1 MNINNIRIIKQNI
14 IPLLFVPII
23 LSGCGKKSDCSMPNR
38 HIHLYKKTI
47 SVNDPNNPN
56 DDIAINRYIYGENL
70 SFFNYKQTP
79 NAININK
86 DDEKYIDLIAKK
98 ELFLGSDNWNYLYDV
113 MQKNSKDHLE
123 YYYDY
128 KEKKTYYEE
137 DDDGKRTKKVKY
149 IRHTGWSTNPYQ
161 EGNTG
166 EIAYVHTMYFGY
178 AIEEKNGK
186 RKVIKSGLCEDMR
199 EIIKKYPYFSENP
212 TEIRTVTLYFPEYRI
227 PDVTLEDFGNP
238 FGHPDLEHKKLDE
251 EYIKKPIIFIK

>member
-23 LSGCGKKSDCSMPNR
+23 LSGCGKKSDCTLPNR

-56 DDIAINRYIYGENL
+56 DDNAINRYIYGENL
-70 SFFNYKQTP
+70 SVFNYKQTP

-86 DDEKYIDLIAKK
+86 DDEKYIDLIA
-98 ELFLGSDNWNYLYDV
+98 ENDLFLGSDNWNYLYDV
-113 MQKNSKDHLE
+113 MKKNSKDHLE

-212 TEIRTVTLYFPEYRI
+212 TEIRTVTLYFPKYRI
-227 PDVTLEDFGNP
+227 PYVTLEDFGNP

>member
-23 LSGCGKKSDCSMPNR
+23 LSGCGKKSDCSLPNR
-38 HIHLYKKTI
+38 HVHLYKKTI

-56 DDIAINRYIYGENL
+56 DDITINRYIYGENL
-70 SFFNYKQTP
+70 SVFDYEQTP

-86 DDEKYIDLIAKK
+86 DDEKYINLIAEK

-113 MQKNSKDHLE
+113 MKKNSKDHLE
-123 YYYDY
+123 YYYEY
-128 KEKKTYYEE
+128 EEEYYEE
-137 DDDGKRTKKVKY
+137 DKDGNPIKKT
-149 IRHTGWSTNPYQ
+149 IRHNGWSTDPYH

-212 TEIRTVTLYFPEYRI
+212 TKIRTVTLYFPEYRI
-227 PDVTLEDFGNP
+227 PDVTLEDFDNP
-238 FGHPDLEHKKLDE
+238 FGHPDLEHKKLDK
-251 EYIKKPIIFIK
+251 EYIKKPKIFIK

>member
-23 LSGCGKKSDCSMPNR
+23 LSGCVKKSDCTLPNR

-70 SFFNYKQTP
+70 SFFNYKQTL

-86 DDEKYIDLIAKK
+86 DDEKYINLIAEK

-113 MQKNSKDHLE
+113 MKKNSKDHLE

-128 KEKKTYYEE
+128 EEKKTYYEE
-137 DDDGKRTKKVKY
+137 TQINWISGPVGTGHGLRQGQRHGHLYTETSTLTKV
-149 IRHTGWSTNPYQ
+149 NQ
-161 EGNTG
+161 
-166 EIAYVHTMYFGY
+166 
-178 AIEEKNGK
+178 
-186 RKVIKSGLCEDMR
+186 
-199 EIIKKYPYFSENP
+199 
-212 TEIRTVTLYFPEYRI
+212 
-227 PDVTLEDFGNP
+227 
-238 FGHPDLEHKKLDE
+238 
-251 EYIKKPIIFIK
+251 

>member
-1 MNINNIRIIKQNI
+1 MATFCISSIEPSLKQKILKEAGLPEMSDRNLGNLIGKAAIKLGISKQ
-14 IPLLFVPII
+14 
-23 LSGCGKKSDCSMPNR
+23 
-38 HIHLYKKTI
+38 LY
-47 SVNDPNNPN
+47 
-56 DDIAINRYIYGENL
+56 
-70 SFFNYKQTP
+70 
-79 NAININK
+79 
-86 DDEKYIDLIAKK
+86 EKYIDLIAEN

-113 MQKNSKDHLE
+113 MKKNSKDHLE

-137 DDDGKRTKKVKY
+137 DDDGNRTKKVKY
-149 IRHTGWSTNPYQ
+149 IRHTGWSTDPYH

-186 RKVIKSGLCEDMR
+186 RKVIKSGLYEDMR

-238 FGHPDLEHKKLDE
+238 FGHPDLEHKELDE
-251 EYIKKPIIFIK
+251 EYIKKPKIFIK